1 MWPTFVFQVPTCY
14 VMFHIKTHT
23 MISFHS
29 NQCNEN
35 KSVILYKIVWPLHK
49 QLQSELTFTNGD
61 RKHEEDVIDVKFALG
76 KRIFILSEM
85 LNLHR
90 EYRVLILV
98 FTHTPMCVSTVY
110 SVLLRVLWKKK
121 SQKYHGHVIFF
132 HRTQKVLSI

>member
-1 MWPTFVFQVPTCY
+1 
-14 VMFHIKTHT
+14 

-76 KRIFILSEM
+76 IKNIYFIRDVKFASGIQ
-85 LNLHR
+85 NIKFGF
-90 EYRVLILV
+90 YPYTDV
-98 FTHTPMCVSTVY
+98 C
-110 SVLLRVLWKKK
+110 
-121 SQKYHGHVIFF
+121 
-132 HRTQKVLSI
+132 